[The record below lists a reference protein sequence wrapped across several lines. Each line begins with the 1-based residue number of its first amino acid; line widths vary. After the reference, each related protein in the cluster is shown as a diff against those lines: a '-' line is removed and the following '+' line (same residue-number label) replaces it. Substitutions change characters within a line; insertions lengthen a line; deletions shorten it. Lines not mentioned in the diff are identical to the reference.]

1 MEDFM
6 TRTAASLALVALALS
21 ACMTQPPQSSEP
33 RIATQEMPY
42 RTGPGVV
49 IAAAPAPVSA
59 VAAGTSAAAGASPA
73 PAGASSAPY
82 RLAIRM
88 DAGGVQYV
96 DTDNPEITVG
106 SRVELGS
113 DHTIRKL

>member
-1 MEDFM
+1 M

-21 ACMTQPPQSSEP
+21 ACMTPPPQSGEP

-42 RTGPGVV
+42 RTGQGVV
-49 IAAAPAPVSA
+49 IAATPAPASG
-59 VAAGTSAAAGASPA
+59 VAAPASAAAGASPA
-73 PAGASSAPY
+73 RAAASAPPY

-96 DTDNPEITVG
+96 DTDNPQITVG
-106 SRVELGS
+106 SRVELGA